1 MSTRLSTSAAQSL
14 QTVGYCRFQLHDD
27 AGGLGRLQAAVDR
40 LPQDP
45 YAPTANRARRY
56 SNGVLLPWSRQI
68 EWMPN
73 RMGPHGPYSEYY
85 QGDYNPE
92 YMSMT
97 RRLVPFED
105 ELLADPFLHQ
115 VVWNDFDLTFWHEA
129 QLVRP
134 FVVGVH
140 LVRLLVTS
148 AGDVAI
154 SSPNH
159 LHQDGE
165 PFTFVHLVKRDNAV
179 GCRTA
184 VGVPA
189 CAGKMPEEVD
199 ASCLHTQFELLTP
212 LESYGVHD
220 PKVAHYVSA
229 LERGTEDR
237 PGVRAAL
244 LTDFTPLVPL
254 I

>member
-14 QTVGYCRFQLHDD
+14 QADGYCRFTLDD
-27 AGGLGRLQAAVDR
+27 TAGGLGRLQAAVDR
-40 LPQDP
+40 LPVDP
-45 YAPTANRARRY
+45 YAPAANRYRRY
-56 SNGVLLPWSRQI
+56 SNGVLLPWCRRI
-68 EWMPN
+68 EWMPT
-73 RMGPHGPYSEYY
+73 RLGPHGPYSEYY

-92 YMSMT
+92 YLSMT
-97 RRLVPFED
+97 RRMVPFED
-105 ELLADPFLHQ
+105 ELLSDPFLHEI
-115 VVWNDFDLTFWHEA
+115 VWNDFDVTFWNEA
-129 QLVRP
+129 QLIRP

-140 LVRLLVTS
+140 LVRLMVPR
-148 AGDVAI
+148 AGEQAI

-165 PFTFVHLVKRDNAV
+165 PFTFVHLVKRENAV
-179 GCRTA
+179 GCTTA
-184 VGVPA
+184 VGVPG
-189 CAGKMPEEVD
+189 CAGKKPEEVD
-199 ASCLHTQFELLTP
+199 AACLHTQFELLQP

-229 LERGTEDR
+229 LERGPEDR
-237 PGVRAAL
+237 PAVRAAL